1 MTRKNLFI
9 VSAALLLL
17 AFVVATLIYNSERS
31 EQSKAAAGAKTAL
44 LLRFHAP
51 SLGPSDAKV
60 QIVEFLDPACET
72 CRQFY
77 PLVKSLLAANP
88 DKIRLTV
95 RHVAFHNGSDVVVKI
110 LEAAKKEGKYWQ
122 TLEAVLASQPNWA
135 INHTVRPELLWAH
148 LDGLGLN
155 LDQIRKDMNDP
166 EIARRIELD
175 RTDAISLGVSKTPE
189 YFVNGRQMPTF
200 GYEQLRKLVQEELAD
215 SDR

>member
-31 EQSKAAAGAKTAL
+31 EQSKAATGSKTAL

-166 EIARRIELD
+166 EIARLIELD

-189 YFVNGRQMPTF
+189 YFVNGRQMPTC
-200 GYEQLRKLVQEELAD
+200 GYEQLRKLVQEELAN